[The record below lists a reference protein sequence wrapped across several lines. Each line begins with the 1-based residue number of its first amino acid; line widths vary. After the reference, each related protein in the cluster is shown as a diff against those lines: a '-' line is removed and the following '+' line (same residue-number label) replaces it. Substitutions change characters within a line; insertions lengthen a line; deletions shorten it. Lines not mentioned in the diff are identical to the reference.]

1 MNQNFDKSHYR
12 SWLQISV
19 CCVLFCFFCQT
30 KIVHALDRKKHVMPI
45 MFIGGFGLQFASA
58 LVGTSAQNNYD
69 QYLNSVG
76 SKMASHR
83 EKYKSH
89 RNLSLII
96 KRTGIGII
104 GLATLIS
111 ILDQAEIIS
120 TNSNPKKINTIRI
133 LPLHDPNQHKLA
145 FVLQKSF

>member
-1 MNQNFDKSHYR
+1 MNQNSDKSHYR

-19 CCVLFCFFCQT
+19 CCILFCCFCQT
-30 KIVHALDRKKHVMPI
+30 KIVHALDRKKHVTPI
-45 MFIGGFGLQFASA
+45 MFIGGFGLQFESA

-69 QYLNSVG
+69 QYLNTVG
-76 SKMASHR
+76 SKIASHR
-83 EKYKSH
+83 EKYKRH
-89 RNLSLII
+89 HNLSLII

-104 GLATLIS
+104 GLTTLIS

-120 TNSNPKKINTIRI
+120 NSNPKKINTIRI

-145 FVLQKSF
+145 FILQKSF